1 MSLEQQIFLVDNLHG
16 QMMEEFIKYLLNFCN
31 TLLWLLPSGCTDEVQ
46 PIDVGYERLLK
57 VQSGKRLDERV
68 DVGQN
73 LDEWASGKFP
83 ASGRRI
89 LLTHMME
96 QSIKIMNKITTRATR
111 FSGSRGWQ

>member
-1 MSLEQQIFLVDNLHG
+1 MSLEQQIFLLDNLHG

-68 DVGQN
+68 DKGRT
-73 LDEWASGKFP
+73 WT
-83 ASGRRI
+83 SGRAASFQH
-89 LLTHMME
+89 LDGA
-96 QSIKIMNKITTRATR
+96 SC
-111 FSGSRGWQ
+111 